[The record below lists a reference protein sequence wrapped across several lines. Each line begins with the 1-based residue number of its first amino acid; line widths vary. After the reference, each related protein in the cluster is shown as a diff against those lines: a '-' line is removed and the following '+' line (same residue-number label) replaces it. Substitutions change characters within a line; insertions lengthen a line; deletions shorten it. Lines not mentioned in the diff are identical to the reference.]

1 MEKKIETI
9 DDITSYDEFPAF
21 YESKGLKTL
30 KEKIEYLKKELGVLC
45 THESGIWTD
54 EERLLS
60 YEEEV
65 IEKLYIPLSGRGK

>member
-21 YESKGLKTL
+21 YESKGLETL
-30 KEKIEYLKKELGVLC
+30 KEKIEYLKKELGVLR
-45 THESGIWTD
+45 TYESGVWTD
-54 EERLLS
+54 EERLFS